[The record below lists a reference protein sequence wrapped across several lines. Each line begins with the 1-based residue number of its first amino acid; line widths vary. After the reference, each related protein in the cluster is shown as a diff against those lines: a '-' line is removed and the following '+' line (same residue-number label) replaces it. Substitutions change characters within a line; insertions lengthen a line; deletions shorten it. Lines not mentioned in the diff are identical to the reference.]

1 MGNFELAKI
10 LTFLLAIGN
19 IWLIFM
25 YVERRIMENSITLRT
40 WLKQE
45 RGRLTK
51 MANALELNYSWI
63 SQIASGKKKA
73 QLETAIRISA
83 FTQNEVTV
91 ETIKAA
97 YQENKLQK

>member
-73 QLETAIRISA
+73 PLETAIRIST

-91 ETIKAA
+91 ETINAA

>member
-1 MGNFELAKI
+1 MGNFELTKI

-73 QLETAIRISA
+73 PLETAIRISA

-91 ETIKAA
+91 ETINAA